1 MVTMNIIDST
11 LVSICRE
18 MGLTMMKT
26 AYSTIFN
33 EGMDFTCGLG
43 NIKDGK
49 YSFENHMEDDG
60 IETKPYRNHVD
71 VHVQGEE
78 VMVDYSASDGQAKG
92 PINAVLS
99 VA

>member
-43 NIKDGK
+43 NVQIPA
-49 YSFENHMEDDG
+49 G
-60 IETKPYRNHVD
+60 IAQVIVR
-71 VHVQGEE
+71 
-78 VMVDYSASDGQAKG
+78 ASDNVHKAGKVTLNRQAAAEALARQPSSQAAGKKKG
-92 PINAVLS
+92 RPGV
-99 VA
+99 